1 MNERI
6 KELAQMSG
14 LAATSNGTLYLLPI
28 GVIHIEHFAELVRQD
43 ERELCAKACERVHD
57 DYINDRN
64 NDGYDWPD
72 GHDCANAIRA
82 RGNT

>member
-1 MNERI
+1 MNIDKAI
-6 KELAQMSG
+6 KILQSGLMTQQEQSELATVLQTAV
-14 LAATSNGTLYLLPI
+14 LA
-28 GVIHIEHFAELVRQD
+28 
-43 ERELCAKACERVHD
+43 EREACAKACEKVHD

-72 GHDCANAIRA
+72 GHDCADAIRA